1 MSHMV
6 MALVA
11 LLAAACGVV
20 GSPVPPETV
29 GVSKTIEEQKKRDAQ
44 EAAQHETSENH
55 EKEDPQ
61 GQDVILPSLRPV
73 GTR

>member
-1 MSHMV
+1 MNRMVIAV
-6 MALVA
+6 MAL
-11 LLAAACGVV
+11 LGTACGVV

-29 GVSKTIEEQKKRDAQ
+29 GVSRTIEEQKRRDAQ
-44 EAAQHETSENH
+44 EATQRETTEMH
-55 EKEDPQ
+55 DQEEPQ